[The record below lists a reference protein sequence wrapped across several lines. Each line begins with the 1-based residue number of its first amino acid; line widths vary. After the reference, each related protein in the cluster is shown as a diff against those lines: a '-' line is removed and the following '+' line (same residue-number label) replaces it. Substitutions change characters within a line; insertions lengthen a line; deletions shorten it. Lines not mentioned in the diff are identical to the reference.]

1 MLHLIH
7 ENVQDFDCFFLWSW
21 YYKGVQ
27 QLFFIMAF
35 EFLRAKKLYNE
46 TCNALPVANT
56 INWDILSTLDLLEE
70 HSKEDILS
78 YFERFGDVL
87 YISEFYQAVEDFG
100 ESVVNSFIDL
110 FCIEDVEHVE
120 DAYNGEWR
128 SEAEFAEDLCNDCFT
143 NDLPYWVSIDWQQ
156 TWDSALR
163 FDYDFYD
170 GIIWR
175 TCW

>member
-1 MLHLIH
+1 
-7 ENVQDFDCFFLWSW
+7 
-21 YYKGVQ
+21 
-27 QLFFIMAF
+27 MAF
-35 EFLRAKKLYNE
+35 EFLKAWKLNKQV
-46 TCNALPVANT
+46 NDALPVAEV
-56 INWDILSTLDLLEE
+56 IDWDILSTLDLLED

-110 FCIEDVEHVE
+110 FCIEDVAHVE
-120 DAYNGEWR
+120 DAYNGEYR
-128 SEAEFAEDLCNDCFT
+128 SEAEFAEELCNDCFS
-143 NDLPYWVSIDWQQ
+143 NDLPYWVSIDWQN

-163 FDYDFYD
+163 FDYDFSD

-175 TCW
+175 TSW

>member
-1 MLHLIH
+1 MFSIW
-7 ENVQDFDCFFLWSW
+7 FAF
-21 YYKGVQ
+21 YYNYDIIKESNNF
-27 QLFFIMAF
+27 FFIMAF
-35 EFLRAKKLYNE
+35 EFLKALKLNKQV
-46 TCNALPVANT
+46 NDALPVAEV
-56 INWDILSTLDLLEE
+56 IDWDILSTLDLLED

-120 DAYNGEWR
+120 DSYNGEWR
-128 SEAEFAEDLCNDCFT
+128 SEAEFAEDLCNDCFS
-143 NDLPYWVSIDWQQ
+143 NDLPYWVSIDWQN

-163 FDYDFYD
+163 FDYDYHD

>member
-1 MLHLIH
+1 MKMFNIWIVFSYGHGIIK
-7 ENVQDFDCFFLWSW
+7 ESNN
-21 YYKGVQ
+21 Y
-27 QLFFIMAF
+27 FFIMAF
-35 EFLRAKKLYNE
+35 EFLKAWKLNKQV
-46 TCNALPVANT
+46 NDALPVAEV
-56 INWDILSTLDLLEE
+56 IDWDILSTLDLLED

-100 ESVVNSFIDL
+100 ESIVNSFIDL
-110 FCIEDVEHVE
+110 WGVEDVEHVE

-128 SEAEFAEDLCNDCFT
+128 SEAEFAEDLCNDCFP
-143 NDLPYWVSIDWQQ
+143 NDLPYWVSIDWQN

-163 FDYDFYD
+163 FDYDYHD